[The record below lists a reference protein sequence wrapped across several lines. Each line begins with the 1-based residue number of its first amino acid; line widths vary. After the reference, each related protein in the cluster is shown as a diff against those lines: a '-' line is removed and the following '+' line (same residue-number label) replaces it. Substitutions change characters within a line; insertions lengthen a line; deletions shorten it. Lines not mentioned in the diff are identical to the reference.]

1 MLMQQGGMGEGGFR
15 CAAGWGERSLETE
28 DVKRH
33 LRISRVSDKTKHIGR
48 RAGFLPVGDATV
60 GIGIAFF
67 RLIRSQIYSFNQFDI
82 EIINSDLI
90 CGVRVFFF
98 FLPPMPAVHF
108 FFKCHEDAVQYC

>member
-1 MLMQQGGMGEGGFR
+1 MHGAGSGRAMGRESGVSILWKMSKDTCESAELVTKQHISGGG
-15 CAAGWGERSLETE
+15 
-28 DVKRH
+28 H
-33 LRISRVSDKTKHIGR
+33 
-48 RAGFLPVGDATV
+48 AGFLPVGDATV

-90 CGVRVFFF
+90 WGVRVFFF

-108 FFKCHEDAVQYC
+108 FL